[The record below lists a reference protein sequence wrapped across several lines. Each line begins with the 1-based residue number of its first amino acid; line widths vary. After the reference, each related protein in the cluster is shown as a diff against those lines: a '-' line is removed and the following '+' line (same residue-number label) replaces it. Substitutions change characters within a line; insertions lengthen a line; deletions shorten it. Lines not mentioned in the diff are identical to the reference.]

1 MPLNKVAEEIQHRII
16 HIFARD
22 MDGRRATNGG
32 SVRLDRDPNFRDYV
46 WFHEFFHGNDGTG
59 LGASHQTGWTGLV
72 AYHIMQSGISCRLP
86 RTPRSMSS
94 GISFVHSSN
103 QVLAPRSHAR
113 HYFDE
118 VIDTVSEAGDKT
130 PYTPFS
136 AYSAASPSPSELNT
150 LEDISPE
157 AL

>member
-1 MPLNKVAEEIQHRII
+1 MDWFSCVSYHAER
-16 HIFARD
+16 
-22 MDGRRATNGG
+22 
-32 SVRLDRDPNFRDYV
+32 Y
-46 WFHEFFHGNDGTG
+46 
-59 LGASHQTGWTGLV
+59 
-72 AYHIMQSGISCRLP
+72 YLP
-86 RTPRSMSS
+86 PST
-94 GISFVHSSN
+94 HSSQYVLVHLLRASNN

-118 VIDTVSEAGDKT
+118 VPDTMSEAGDRT

-136 AYSAASPSPSELNT
+136 AYSAVSPSPSELNT